1 MPELNNE
8 LFKFVNTNQVVAVSS
23 IGSHE
28 FLNQHQRIST
38 QSTSN
43 SAAELDTPYF
53 SGGLCIPLPPDNG
66 PMVFPYNPTFEDA
79 TLFPITLKL
88 PLNKKASATVAI
100 PESIA
105 DLQCFFIVQNMPW
118 GVEAKPL
125 LRPHNWLH
133 PDARE
138 SRLPGGVANQETS
151 VRYKLFK
158 NFDEFNLHNM
168 HTAQFSTH
176 LAGHSRVVYS
186 PNNASIEKNFIQGSD
201 QSTSFYSLVVNGNK
215 AALTLHWLLNAKDY
229 ELIHTQIN
237 QLVREKQ
244 IKTLQDLEKLKLD
257 GMQLIK
263 FDTDEAPKLISEVK
277 TAAANSNS
285 AKGKERQLSNN
296 NGALP
301 DPSNQVVTYDGY
313 GMANPNL
320 LPYGLADLNQYKLI
334 KESFET
340 FGLELTP
347 TRADG
352 NCFYY
357 CLAHV
362 VNETTDNLR
371 QLAADLANIQ
381 FQSMGKDDI
390 DLCLTELKS
399 THQSYTINNIEEYIN
414 LVRNTLYA
422 DQFTIDLLSKYYNLP
437 IYVFEPNSSEFGF
450 RCKQTYLPEQTPNLD
465 LKEPLFVLHVSGD
478 HFHLLKPL
486 SGYITNNIVDF
497 LTVADIVKKR
507 EPGSSAL
514 MHPRVEVDSSS
525 SVAVPDSSSVVS
537 KNDSQ
542 TTGKSNLGTKT
553 TNDVDLPEG
562 GSLHQK
568 SKKLGKQEVRIRSS
582 SNRSLLQQQLTF
594 QGVYMPSISK
604 DNQAVIN
611 NLKDGLGQLK
621 YNFTSAFNNETGKSF
636 MTEEVSSL
644 MNNYI
649 VDVINNND
657 ITKITK
663 ILVEQQDEFLGKVE
677 NENIADF
684 QKDLAIQFYN
694 NVSQLFSDANI
705 DISSDI
711 PSSATTSR
719 RSSYASSN
727 EESRNV
733 SSDRSPPGS
742 ARSSSS
748 TTQHPVNV
756 YQLSSDDIAGN
767 DPTTAFPHPTNIG
780 YSPSRQDTPNS
791 RRSSAA
797 TSSQPSRP
805 RQPGRVNT
813 NSGTGLP
820 GEVYEKAASSSP
832 RASSHNSRLSARD
845 AATSSIQQI
854 QLRLDHFTA
863 GMELVGPATTP
874 RRSQPILNIGNIT
887 QEQRKQNI
895 TTQLAEVIEKIKKS
909 NFVPS
914 IETIQIAANTLNS
927 LQKKFGPA
935 YIQEIAEIFVCN
947 LQPNPMEINA
957 NLRNFMGQLCRSE
970 QLAKEIVNV
979 IVSVDNQRSEAMR
992 NQGKSSF

>member
-23 IGSHE
+23 IGSHD
-28 FLNQHQRIST
+28 FLNQHHRIST

-66 PMVFPYNPTFEDA
+66 PMVFPYNPTLEDA

-168 HTAQFSTH
+168 HAAQFSTH

-362 VNETTDNLR
+362 VNETTENLR

-381 FQSMGKDDI
+381 FQSMI
-390 DLCLTELKS
+390 EYELHLCLTELKS

-497 LTVADIVKKR
+497 LKGTIDVHLPKDGNPHQELKELGEQKILI
-507 EPGSSAL
+507 SSTKTN
-514 MHPRVEVDSSS
+514 SSS
-525 SVAVPDSSSVVS
+525 
-537 KNDSQ
+537 
-542 TTGKSNLGTKT
+542 
-553 TNDVDLPEG
+553 
-562 GSLHQK
+562 
-568 SKKLGKQEVRIRSS
+568 
-582 SNRSLLQQQLTF
+582 LQQQLQF
-594 QGVYMPSISK
+594 KGVYMPRTNEDQIYENLYSQVVSLIFALEEGLK
-604 DNQAVIN
+604 NLTNKTTIEAIN
-611 NLKDGLGQLK
+611 KANSLVDTYVLEPFRGYFSTRNLDGLSDLLNSEFRNFKSAVNSCEEQLVQK
-621 YNFTSAFNNETGKSF
+621 HLIKFYQD
-636 MTEEVSSL
+636 VSDAV
-644 MNNYI
+644 N
-649 VDVINNND
+649 
-657 ITKITK
+657 
-663 ILVEQQDEFLGKVE
+663 
-677 NENIADF
+677 
-684 QKDLAIQFYN
+684 LAILDLGDRAA
-694 NVSQLFSDANI
+694 VP
-705 DISSDI
+705 
-711 PSSATTSR
+711 PSEIAINRPAT
-719 RSSYASSN
+719 
-727 EESRNV
+727 
-733 SSDRSPPGS
+733 PLS
-742 ARSSSS
+742 ARSEIFSSRPA
-748 TTQHPVNV
+748 T
-756 YQLSSDDIAGN
+756 
-767 DPTTAFPHPTNIG
+767 PTSAR
-780 YSPSRQDTPNS
+780 SERSNS
-791 RRSSAA
+791 RSATPTSARSERS
-797 TSSQPSRP
+797 
-805 RQPGRVNT
+805 
-813 NSGTGLP
+813 
-820 GEVYEKAASSSP
+820 
-832 RASSHNSRLSARD
+832 NSRSA
-845 AATSSIQQI
+845 T
-854 QLRLDHFTA
+854 LH
-863 GMELVGPATTP
+863 TT
-874 RRSQPILNIGNIT
+874 
-887 QEQRKQNI
+887 
-895 TTQLAEVIEKIKKS
+895 
-909 NFVPS
+909 S
-914 IETIQIAANTLNS
+914 IEQLNS
-927 LQKKFGPA
+927 LVNNKFEEYLNSDDHEVKNACILTVASALNSYFQQSSDQTIFIAKNLIDNVYINERQINEPVKQFLTGLVQSGNLLEELKKA
-935 YIQEIAEIFVCN
+935 ILMEN
-947 LQPNPMEINA
+947 LIKTDA
-957 NLRNFMGQLCRSE
+957 LRER
-970 QLAKEIVNV
+970 AKN
-979 IVSVDNQRSEAMR
+979 
-992 NQGKSSF
+992 K